1 MSAEAQAV
9 GAGAVGAGA
18 VGATDAASSVGA
30 VPTVAAGAGS
40 PVLGDHRVTLDSSER
55 TEKKLPLER
64 CVLEQ
69 FTRCSESHLW
79 KLMMSFY
86 DRKGIDS
93 WSQGVVPHFITCN
106 SFIGRAYARVLQGFL
121 RDCAS
126 KGKCLDP
133 TQPLY
138 VIELGVGSGK
148 FSYYMLKALLEMAA
162 TLDFPVGKIVY
173 VMTDFTDANV
183 GFWRN
188 HPQLRAFF
196 ESGQMECAIF
206 DAVRDTSI
214 TLSVS
219 GVVLEAGS
227 VVNPLCIVANY
238 LFDTLCHDIFQV
250 TPPIA
255 EGGPGILKE
264 GLISVGSKRAEEPD
278 ALDPEII
285 KRLDNRFKYAPIDD
299 DYYSEKEDGNDALH
313 FRRILAWYRDYFG
326 TSSGVDKSGASI
338 LMPIGALRA
347 LRRLTAFA
355 SGQCLV
361 VSGDKGNNNPEQFRG
376 LMDPHIAVHGSFSV
390 MVNYHAIGTYVE
402 HPPNSTPH
410 TPQRSCTILLRASA
424 AAVPPHPNVC
434 RRPIHIFPASHAAF
448 SIQVFYL
455 PRRVRVAQPPGGGI
469 TQGFRVCTSG
479 NSPRRRRGQRRGR
492 GG

>member
-1 MSAEAQAV
+1 MRLGEITGPASKTFIFAAISSGPPQTPYQMSAEAQAV

-138 VIELGVGSGK
+138 VIELGVGSGN

-219 GVVLEAGS
+219 GFVLETGS
-227 VVNPLCIVANY
+227 VVNPLCIV
-238 LFDTLCHDIFQV
+238 
-250 TPPIA
+250 
-255 EGGPGILKE
+255 E
-264 GLISVGSKRAEEPD
+264 
-278 ALDPEII
+278 
-285 KRLDNRFKYAPIDD
+285 
-299 DYYSEKEDGNDALH
+299 
-313 FRRILAWYRDYFG
+313 
-326 TSSGVDKSGASI
+326 
-338 LMPIGALRA
+338 
-347 LRRLTAFA
+347 
-355 SGQCLV
+355 
-361 VSGDKGNNNPEQFRG
+361 RG
-376 LMDPHIAVHGSFSV
+376 LAVIGRRAFSHRLYRRARTRCSRTG
-390 MVNYHAIGTYVE
+390 MGPALQAQARNLSSDGTPGAAPLPV
-402 HPPNSTPH
+402 PT
-410 TPQRSCTILLRASA
+410 RA
-424 AAVPPHPNVC
+424 VC
-434 RRPIHIFPASHAAF
+434 RRPEE
-448 SIQVFYL
+448 Q
-455 PRRVRVAQPPGGGI
+455 
-469 TQGFRVCTSG
+469 
-479 NSPRRRRGQRRGR
+479 GQR
-492 GG
+492 GGMMVNPAFEHQELKSSTSKTKTETALK